1 MISERQQMRMIQE
14 GIDKEAAKEAAEVK
28 QAAQLAKVSFHA
40 HTEYSVIVVL
50 HVYIYVCLHP

>member
-1 MISERQQMRMIQE
+1 MIQE